1 MLLSPLTAATRVSTR
16 LFLSFLSIR
25 PEYPMSRSPVTVDA
39 LAVRVCHAIRTVRA
53 EDEAWV
59 ALDRLVGQ
67 PGLERRTEV
76 DAAAAFAAA
85 KGWLAFGDVA
95 ADVALLLERAP

>member
-1 MLLSPLTAATRVSTR
+1 
-16 LFLSFLSIR
+16 
-25 PEYPMSRSPVTVDA
+25 MSRISTVDT
-39 LAVRVCHAIRTVRA
+39 LAVRVCQAIRTVRG

-76 DAAAAFAAA
+76 DAAVAFAAA
-85 KGWLAFGDVA
+85 KGWLAFGDPA
-95 ADVALLLERAP
+95 AEFALLLERAP

>member
-1 MLLSPLTAATRVSTR
+1 M
-16 LFLSFLSIR
+16 
-25 PEYPMSRSPVTVDA
+25 TVDA
-39 LAVRVCHAIRTVRA
+39 RAVRVCQALRA
-53 EDEAWV
+53 ARGEHEAWV

-76 DAAAAFAAA
+76 DAAAAFAGA

-95 ADVALLLERAP
+95 ADRALLLERAP

>member
-1 MLLSPLTAATRVSTR
+1 
-16 LFLSFLSIR
+16 
-25 PEYPMSRSPVTVDA
+25 MSRFPAMTVDA
-39 LAVRVCHAIRTVRA
+39 RAAHVCRAIREVRG
-53 EDEAWV
+53 EDQAWV

-95 ADVALLLERAP
+95 ADFALLLERAP

>member
-1 MLLSPLTAATRVSTR
+1 MSRVST
-16 LFLSFLSIR
+16 
-25 PEYPMSRSPVTVDA
+25 VDT
-39 LAVRVCHAIRTVRA
+39 LAVRICHTIRSVRR
-53 EDEAWV
+53 EDE

-85 KGWLAFGDVA
+85 KGWLAFGDPA
-95 ADVALLLERAP
+95 AEFALLLERAP

>member
-1 MLLSPLTAATRVSTR
+1 
-16 LFLSFLSIR
+16 
-25 PEYPMSRSPVTVDA
+25 MSRMSTVDT
-39 LAVRVCHAIRTVRA
+39 LAVRVCHAIRTARS

-67 PGLERRTEV
+67 PGLECRTEV

-85 KGWLAFGDVA
+85 KGWLAFGDTA
-95 ADVALLLERAP
+95 ADFALLLERAP